1 MVACDERFW
10 KSWALDEPV
19 DQGST
24 KTISPIELLIAAL
37 MGMAGCDP
45 VINVAGANFPAW
57 LLCLLV
63 GAGLAA
69 SCRPLLVYSRLD
81 PYLGPAALIYSSLA
95 VMFALI
101 VWIIFFNRV

>member
-63 GAGLAA
+63 GAVLAGIF
-69 SCRPLLVYSRLD
+69 RLLLIFARRD
-81 PYLGPAALIYSSLA
+81 PYLGPASIIYTSLA
-95 VMFALI
+95 LMLALI
-101 VWIIFFNRV
+101 VWIIFFNRI

>member
-1 MVACDERFW
+1 MKQGLARITGPVRPPIVA
-10 KSWALDEPV
+10 
-19 DQGST
+19 
-24 KTISPIELLIAAL
+24 LIAV
-37 MGMAGCDP
+37 GMAGCDP

-69 SCRPLLVYSRLD
+69 ICRPLLVLSRLD